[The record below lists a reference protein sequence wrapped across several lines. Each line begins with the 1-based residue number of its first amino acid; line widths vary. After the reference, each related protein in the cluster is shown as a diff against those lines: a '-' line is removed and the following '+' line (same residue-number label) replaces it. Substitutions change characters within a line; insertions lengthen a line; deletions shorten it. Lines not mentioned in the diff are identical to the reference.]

1 MYQHQ
6 PTIHSTVLV
15 AEGVLVPLMVDRLHD
30 TMCFMSFG
38 SAAPASSSSS
48 YSAAVLPA
56 VLKISTDAYDI
67 IEQFDHHHSPERYLS
82 VSYYFTPD
90 SSSSAASSTS
100 LDLGTTIFLQ
110 SIQQIQNYSTD
121 AVFRDFLWTSSSI
134 KDLSDDVCSVKG
146 KDSAQVQAQEQ
157 LCEALLQDLLRVDA
171 WSPFEQ
177 ALTELSRSD
186 GCGFKTMKF
195 DVGKEVGND
204 VCVVLSEWVTVLLSI
219 IHPSIV
225 STTATHH
232 HHHTDS
238 YTTALRYFAGT
249 TNCSFTR

>member
-1 MYQHQ
+1 MHQYQ
-6 PTIHSTVLV
+6 PTIHSTVLI
-15 AEGVLVPLMVDRLHD
+15 AEGVLVPLMVDRLQD

-38 SAAPASSSSS
+38 SAAAAPASSSSSS

-82 VSYYFTPD
+82 VSYYFTPAD
-90 SSSSAASSTS
+90 SSSS
-100 LDLGTTIFLQ
+100 LDLDTTIFMQ

-146 KDSAQVQAQEQ
+146 KDSDQVQAQEQ
-157 LCEALLQDLLRVDA
+157 LCEALLQDLLRVEA
-171 WSPFEQ
+171 WLPFEQ

-204 VCVVLSEWVTVLLSI
+204 VLC
-219 IHPSIV
+219 
-225 STTATHH
+225 
-232 HHHTDS
+232 
-238 YTTALRYFAGT
+238 
-249 TNCSFTR
+249 

>member
-1 MYQHQ
+1 MYQHH

-15 AEGVLVPLMVDRLHD
+15 AEGFLVPLMVDRLHD
-30 TMCFMSFG
+30 TMCFISFG
-38 SAAPASSSSS
+38 SAAAAPTSSS

-82 VSYYFTPD
+82 VSYYFDSD
-90 SSSSAASSTS
+90 SSASSS
-100 LDLGTTIFLQ
+100 LDLGTTTTFLQ

-134 KDLSDDVCSVKG
+134 KDRSDDVCSVKG
-146 KDSAQVQAQEQ
+146 QGQDSEQLQAQQQQEQ
-157 LCEALLQDLLRVDA
+157 ECEALLQDLLRVEA

-204 VCVVLSEWVTVLLSI
+204 VLC
-219 IHPSIV
+219 
-225 STTATHH
+225 
-232 HHHTDS
+232 
-238 YTTALRYFAGT
+238 
-249 TNCSFTR
+249 

>member
-1 MYQHQ
+1 MHQYQ

-15 AEGVLVPLMVDRLHD
+15 AEGVLVPLMVDRLQD

-38 SAAPASSSSS
+38 SAAAVPASSSS
-48 YSAAVLPA
+48 YSAAVLPS

-82 VSYYFTPD
+82 VSYYFTPAD
-90 SSSSAASSTS
+90 SSSS
-100 LDLGTTIFLQ
+100 LDLDTTIFMQ

-204 VCVVLSEWVTVLLSI
+204 VLC
-219 IHPSIV
+219 
-225 STTATHH
+225 
-232 HHHTDS
+232 
-238 YTTALRYFAGT
+238 
-249 TNCSFTR
+249 

>member
-1 MYQHQ
+1 MHQYQ

-15 AEGVLVPLMVDRLHD
+15 AEGVLVPLMVDRLQD

-38 SAAPASSSSS
+38 SAAAVPASSSSSS

-82 VSYYFTPD
+82 VSYYFTPAD
-90 SSSSAASSTS
+90 SSSSFD
-100 LDLGTTIFLQ
+100 LDTTIFMQ

-146 KDSAQVQAQEQ
+146 KDSAQVQAQQQ
-157 LCEALLQDLLRVDA
+157 LCEALLQDLLRVEA

-204 VCVVLSEWVTVLLSI
+204 VLC
-219 IHPSIV
+219 
-225 STTATHH
+225 
-232 HHHTDS
+232 
-238 YTTALRYFAGT
+238 
-249 TNCSFTR
+249 

>member
-1 MYQHQ
+1 MYQHH

-38 SAAPASSSSS
+38 SAAAAPTSSSSSSS

-82 VSYYFTPD
+82 VSYYFDSD
-90 SSSSAASSTS
+90 SSASSS
-100 LDLGTTIFLQ
+100 LDLGTTTTFLQ

-121 AVFRDFLWTSSSI
+121 AVFRDFLWTSSTI
-134 KDLSDDVCSVKG
+134 KDRSDDVCSVKG
-146 KDSAQVQAQEQ
+146 QGKDSEQLQAQQQQE
-157 LCEALLQDLLRVDA
+157 CEALLQDLLRVEA

-204 VCVVLSEWVTVLLSI
+204 VLC
-219 IHPSIV
+219 
-225 STTATHH
+225 
-232 HHHTDS
+232 
-238 YTTALRYFAGT
+238 
-249 TNCSFTR
+249 

>member
-1 MYQHQ
+1 
-6 PTIHSTVLV
+6 
-15 AEGVLVPLMVDRLHD
+15 MVDRLHD

-38 SAAPASSSSS
+38 SAAAPPIAAPASSSSF

-82 VSYYFTPD
+82 VSYD
-90 SSSSAASSTS
+90 SSSS
-100 LDLGTTIFLQ
+100 LDLDTTLFLQ

-134 KDLSDDVCSVKG
+134 KDLSGDVCSVKG
-146 KDSAQVQAQEQ
+146 KDSAQIQAQQQ
-157 LCEALLQDLLRVDA
+157 LCEALLQDLLRVEA

-177 ALTELSRSD
+177 ALTELSKSD

-204 VCVVLSEWVTVLLSI
+204 ELSGRVTVLLSSI
-219 IHPSIV
+219 HPSIHPSIV

-238 YTTALRYFAGT
+238 HT
-249 TNCSFTR
+249 TNCFTILCRDD

>member
-1 MYQHQ
+1 
-6 PTIHSTVLV
+6 
-15 AEGVLVPLMVDRLHD
+15 
-30 TMCFMSFG
+30 MSFG
-38 SAAPASSSSS
+38 SAAAAPASSSS

-82 VSYYFTPD
+82 VSYYFTPAD
-90 SSSSAASSTS
+90 SSSS
-100 LDLGTTIFLQ
+100 LDLDTTIFMQ

-186 GCGFKTMKF
+186 GCGFKAMKF

-204 VCVVLSEWVTVLLSI
+204 
-219 IHPSIV
+219 
-225 STTATHH
+225 
-232 HHHTDS
+232 
-238 YTTALRYFAGT
+238 AL
-249 TNCSFTR
+249 C